1 MMTTLA
7 SILAVNTL
15 TKISLIVL
23 GLVVVLIVVLKI
35 RQK

>member
-7 SILAVNTL
+7 PILAINTL

-23 GLVVVLIVVLKI
+23 GIVVVLIIVLKI